1 MINMYCNKNR
11 VIGSVCATHG
21 AQATMHAVHHA
32 LQHMPHDHQY
42 SFVQHP
48 VAQHH
53 QSIHHYPHVGYTH
66 QSIYPMGFTPISFY

>member
-21 AQATMHAVHHA
+21 AQATM
-32 LQHMPHDHQY
+32 QHMPHDHQY
-42 SFVQHP
+42 SVVQHP

-53 QSIHHYPHVGYTH
+53 QIIHHYPHAGYTH
-66 QSIYPMGFTPISFY
+66 QSIYPMGFTPISFF

>member
-32 LQHMPHDHQY
+32 MQHMPHDHQY
-42 SFVQHP
+42 SVVQHP
-48 VAQHH
+48 VA
-53 QSIHHYPHVGYTH
+53 
-66 QSIYPMGFTPISFY
+66 

>member
-1 MINMYCNKNR
+1 NNNR

-32 LQHMPHDHQY
+32 MQHMPHDHQY
-42 SFVQHP
+42 SVVQH
-48 VAQHH
+48 QI
-53 QSIHHYPHVGYTH
+53 IHHYPHAGYTH